1 VKSALL
7 ASLAAIVG
15 VAMIGG
21 GIYGLV
27 KGDDDDKTPASVSIP
42 TPSVPTTPT
51 LPDISPSAGECDQAA
66 ERDPRLAK
74 LDDLKL
80 QRAGDETGTVDSDLI
95 CNGSTIV
102 LIVRMSGL
110 KATKTT
116 KYFAWLSKSGDRVE
130 QVGTLIGS
138 DGRGF
143 GSVTIGPDVDT
154 TRYDELLLTRVP
166 FAEQEERPRKVVFRA
181 RL

>member
-1 VKSALL
+1 MKSALL

-27 KGDDDDKTPASVSIP
+27 QGDDDKTPASASIP